1 MDADQEEEV
10 MRSVGL
16 GIKKSLG
23 AGIADMFAS
32 SKTDDTNLI
41 AELEAKDL
49 KIASIKANA
58 MKLADG
64 YKTLLLETLER
75 QRLERETSQL

>member
-1 MDADQEEEV
+1 MDADQEEEF

-23 AGIADMFAS
+23 AGIAGMFAS

-49 KIASIKANA
+49 QITSIKANA

-64 YKTLLLETLER
+64 YKTLLLETLEK